1 MVNTEKQAGDHVD
14 ARCTRCKEIT
24 NHTIVAMVED
34 KPARVRCNTCGGDH
48 NYRPPR
54 QVKAAKTATKTA
66 AKGPKP
72 PRRTAADR
80 KREALQEE
88 WQDVAGQADPGLTV
102 AYNMERSFK
111 LEDLVDHP
119 VFGVGVVKALFKP
132 NKVEILFA
140 SGTKALRC
148 KLK

>member
-1 MVNTEKQAGDHVD
+1 MVTTEKQAGDHID
-14 ARCTRCKEIT
+14 ARCTRCKDIT
-24 NHTIVAMVED
+24 NHTIIAMVED

-54 QVKAAKTATKTA
+54 KVKAAASTAP
-66 AKGPKP
+66 KGPKA

-88 WQDVAGQADPGLTV
+88 WQEAAGKADSGLTI
-102 AYNMERSFK
+102 AYNMERSYK

-140 SGTKALRC
+140 CGTKALRC
-148 KLK
+148 KL

>member
-1 MVNTEKQAGDHVD
+1 
-14 ARCTRCKEIT
+14 
-24 NHTIVAMVED
+24 MVEE

-54 QVKAAKTATKTA
+54 QTKAAKSGTVKA
-66 AKGPKP
+66 AKGPKA

-80 KREALQEE
+80 RQEALQEE
-88 WQDVAGQADPGLTV
+88 WQEAAGQADAGLAL
-102 AYNMERSFK
+102 AYNMERSFR
-111 LEDLVDHP
+111 LNDLVDHP
-119 VFGVGVVKALFKP
+119 VFGVGVVKELFKP

-148 KLK
+148 KL

>member
-1 MVNTEKQAGDHVD
+1 MVNTEKQAGDHID

-24 NHTIVAMVED
+24 NHTIIAMVEE

-54 QVKAAKTATKTA
+54 KVKAAKTSTKA
-66 AKGPKP
+66 APKTP
-72 PRRTAADR
+72 KAPRRNAADR
-80 KREALQEE
+80 LREALQEE
-88 WQDVAGQADPGLTV
+88 WQEKAGEADPGLAV
-102 AYNMERSFK
+102 PYSMEASFK
-111 LEDLVDHP
+111 LNDLVDHP
-119 VFGVGVVKALFKP
+119 VFGVGVVKELFKP

-148 KLK
+148 KL

>member
-24 NHTIVAMVED
+24 NHTIIAMVEE

-54 QVKAAKTATKTA
+54 QAKAATNKV
-66 AKGPKP
+66 AKGPKA

-88 WQDVAGQADPGLTV
+88 WKDAAGQADAGLAV
-102 AYNMERSFK
+102 VYNMERSFR
-111 LEDLVDHP
+111 LNDLVDHP
-119 VFGVGVVKALFKP
+119 VFGVGVVKELFKP

-148 KLK
+148 KL

>member
-24 NHTIVAMVED
+24 NHTIIAMVEE

-54 QVKAAKTATKTA
+54 KTKAAKSATSTV
-66 AKGPKP
+66 AKAPKA

-88 WQDVAGQADPGLTV
+88 WQETAGQATAGLTV
-102 AYNMERSFK
+102 AYSMDRSFR
-111 LEDLVDHP
+111 LNDLVDHP
-119 VFGVGVVKALFKP
+119 VFGVGVVKELFKP
-132 NKVEILFA
+132 NKVEVLFA

-148 KLK
+148 KL